1 MPFRR
6 VARAR
11 RLAVGYDLD
20 TGRRPQEGHI
30 DAAYDPPGFLVA
42 TQKAESGGGVTP
54 GPEMRFGFEDFGGRT
69 RLHLTQGPIDTAEFL
84 KMTRGGWGSSLTK
97 LDAILAHA
105 QSHSNGKPPPASR
118 VREGLPK
125 RPQK

>member
-1 MPFRR
+1 VGGVWQLVLPWTQDG
-6 VARAR
+6 
-11 RLAVGYDLD
+11 AVKK
-20 TGRRPQEGHI
+20 GRI
-30 DAAYDPPGFLVA
+30 DAAYDPPAFLVV
-42 TQKAESGGGVTP
+42 TQKAEPGGGVTP
-54 GPEMRFGFEDFGGRT
+54 GPEMRFEFEDLGGRT

-97 LDAILAHA
+97 LDAILTCTHP
-105 QSHSNGKPPPASR
+105 HSNGKPHPASR